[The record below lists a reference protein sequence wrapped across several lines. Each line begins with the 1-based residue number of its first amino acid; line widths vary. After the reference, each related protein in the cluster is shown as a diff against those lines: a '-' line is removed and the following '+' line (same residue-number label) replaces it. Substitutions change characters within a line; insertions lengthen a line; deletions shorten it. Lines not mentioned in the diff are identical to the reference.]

1 MTDPAD
7 PSIAPQYRAVVGEA
21 LPDLDQRLSDELD
34 VVNAAATPGVP
45 QAREL
50 TVQILDDDSEL
61 AAGLRGWTWAG
72 LPASP

>member
-7 PSIAPQYRAVVGEA
+7 TSIAPQYRAVVGEA
-21 LPDLDQRLSDELD
+21 LPELDRRLSDELD

-50 TVQILDDDSEL
+50 TERLLDDDSVR
-61 AAGLRGWTWAG
+61 AASR
-72 LPASP
+72 